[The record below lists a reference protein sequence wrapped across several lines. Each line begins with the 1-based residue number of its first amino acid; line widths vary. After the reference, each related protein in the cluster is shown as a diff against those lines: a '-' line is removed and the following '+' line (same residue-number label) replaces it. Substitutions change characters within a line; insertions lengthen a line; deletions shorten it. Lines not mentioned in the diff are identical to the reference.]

1 MIIENIIRAKIKA
14 NAGKIQEIKRVRIV
28 MLIFDRSKQT
38 ISFIECTSANMQSRI
53 NTVKFV

>member
-38 ISFIECTSANMQSRI
+38 IHRVHKRKYAITN
-53 NTVKFV
+53 